1 MSNDP
6 EGQAGDKQVD
16 EEMARADRTNGERP
30 THDEHGSAQRSDRL
44 DPEAP
49 GAYVDDG
56 DASSVAEPNEP
67 A

>member
-6 EGQAGDKQVD
+6 EGEAGGKQVD
-16 EEMARADRTNGERP
+16 EDMARADRTNGERP
-30 THDEHGSAQRSDRL
+30 THDEHGSAQRSDRS

-56 DASSVAEPNEP
+56 DASSIAEPNGP